1 MALSRAIFVAALAAS
16 EAAKAS
22 WDGQHGTDP
31 EPTVP
36 FHDKSFNKFPHEKT
50 FGNLKD
56 LKKDEEPTVEDHF
69 SKRFPQ
75 AQPNEDFKDDF
86 VSDDDADDGQWYI
99 NHNYDELRM
108 QYGEELATK
117 DALNKK
123 VHKAKEE
130 VDTFKPVLMKEKKRV
145 VKVEKQL
152 QKLEKAKDA
161 AATKAAKIFDK
172 KNYEAEKAEAE
183 DEMEEQETLLR
194 GTEKQQKADKEAVEK
209 EKKNVQKAEDS
220 VDADLKK
227 KMKEAAEKFE
237 DAKKDE
243 KESKKEVDTLQG
255 QLKDAKK
262 HANDAVKVL
271 EEEEIKFKEAEE
283 LLRKFRNGEIPQEG
297 QSLMLESA
305 EAAPAEPVPEK
316 GAFRSWLSA
325 HWPF

>member
-36 FHDKSFNKFPHEKT
+36 FHDTSFNKFPHEKT
-50 FGNLKD
+50 FGKLKD
-56 LKKDEEPTVEDHF
+56 LTKDEDPTVEDHF

-75 AQPNEDFKDDF
+75 AQPNQDFKDDF
-86 VSDDDADDGQWYI
+86 VTDDDADNGQWHI

-108 QYGEELATK
+108 KYGEELAEK
-117 DALNKK
+117 DALDKK
-123 VHKAKEE
+123 AHKAKEE

-145 VKVEKQL
+145 TKVEKQL

-172 KNYEAEKAEAE
+172 KNYEAEKAEAK
-183 DEMEEQETLLR
+183 DEIEEKEALLR
-194 GTEKQQKADKEAVEK
+194 GTEKQQKADKKAVEK
-209 EKKNVQKAEDS
+209 EEKDLQKAEDA

-243 KESKKEVDTLQG
+243 KESKTEVN
-255 QLKDAKK
+255 AC
-262 HANDAVKVL
+262 
-271 EEEEIKFKEAEE
+271 
-283 LLRKFRNGEIPQEG
+283 R
-297 QSLMLESA
+297 ES
-305 EAAPAEPVPEK
+305 
-316 GAFRSWLSA
+316 
-325 HWPF
+325 

>member
-36 FHDKSFNKFPHEKT
+36 FHDTSFNKFPHEKT
-50 FGNLKD
+50 FGKLKD
-56 LKKDEEPTVEDHF
+56 LTKDEDPTVEDHF

-75 AQPNEDFKDDF
+75 AQPNQDFKDDF
-86 VSDDDADDGQWYI
+86 VTDDDADNGQWHI

-108 QYGEELATK
+108 KYGEELAEK
-117 DALNKK
+117 DALDKK
-123 VHKAKEE
+123 AHKAKEE

-145 VKVEKQL
+145 TKVEKQL

-172 KNYEAEKAEAE
+172 KNYEVEKAEAK
-183 DEMEEQETLLR
+183 DEIEEKEALLR
-194 GTEKQQKADKEAVEK
+194 GTEKQQKADKKAVEK
-209 EKKNVQKAEDS
+209 EEKDLQKAEDA

-243 KESKKEVDTLQG
+243 KESKTEVNALQG
-255 QLKDAKK
+255 ELKDAKK

-271 EEEEIKFKEAEE
+271 EQEEIKFKEAEE
-283 LLRKFRNGEIPQEG
+283 LLRKFRNGEIPNEG

-305 EAAPAEPVPEK
+305 EASPAEPVPEK
-316 GAFRSWLSA
+316 GAFRSLLSA
-325 HWPF
+325 IWPF